1 MSAPIFTTST
11 EADRTGRRY
20 FALIVPI
27 ALAAICLW
35 TAMPKAAVSRG
46 VGFQPA
52 NVQPENLSSLAQTPS
67 VRNATPVSLPATSP
81 KRITRPIETIRPGM
95 RVLAD
100 NPEGAETQP
109 DADVTPEHWRLV
121 SLQMSR
127 ENGSTLHVQLLRP
140 IEWLVTEAVVLI
152 VEAKDPQEL
161 FATPAPTNP
170 DRGTVDLSLQRLL
183 LGQSIYLDLPELGAQ
198 GPATVTTIDPCPSL
212 DPAQTGR
219 RLVTGTFRHSAANV
233 IDVQIG
239 RESESFG
246 VTDNH
251 PFWSI
256 DRKQFVEAGQLE
268 IGEHLQCADTTIT
281 QVTRITPRRG
291 PPVEVYNF
299 EVDAEHVYHVG
310 SSGVL
315 VHNTCHSY
323 AIINRVTGQVFKFG
337 VSRRGFTVGGLSQRA
352 QAQLTTIAT
361 RHGLSRADLQ
371 SVVLRHF
378 NSTSDMFQWEDEVVG
393 IWRSL
398 NHGLPDNIRPI
409 GNSPFLP

>member
-1 MSAPIFTTST
+1 MSQTKFNLSPSKET
-11 EADRTGRRY
+11 DRPGRRTIAY
-20 FALIVPI
+20 ILPI
-27 ALAAICLW
+27 ALAAVCLW
-35 TAMPKAAVSRG
+35 MASPNAAGPRG
-46 VGFQPA
+46 AGLQPA
-52 NVQPENLSSLAQTPS
+52 DSAADAAALATPD
-67 VRNATPVSLPATSP
+67 AIPVSLPAASP
-81 KRITRPIETIRPGM
+81 KLITRPIESIRPGM

-100 NPEGAETQP
+100 NPEESEALP
-109 DADVTPEHWRLV
+109 DADVTPENWRLV
-121 SLQMSR
+121 TMQMTK
-127 ENGSTLHVQLLRP
+127 ENGGTLHVQLLRP

-161 FATPAPTNP
+161 FVSPAPTNA

-183 LGQSIYLDLPELGAQ
+183 LGQSIYLDLPALGAQ
-198 GPATVTTIDPCPSL
+198 GPATVTAIDACPSL
-212 DPAQTGR
+212 DAAMPGR

-239 RESESFG
+239 SESEPFG

-251 PFWSI
+251 PFWSV
-256 DRKQFVEAGQLE
+256 DRDQFVEAGQLK
-268 IGEHLQCADTTIT
+268 IGENLQCADTTIT

-315 VHNTCHSY
+315 VHNTCHGY
-323 AIINRVTGQVFKFG
+323 AIINRVTGEVFKFG

-352 QAQLTTIAT
+352 QAQLTTMAT
-361 RHGLSRADLQ
+361 RHGLSRGDLQ
-371 SVVLRHF
+371 SVVLRQF